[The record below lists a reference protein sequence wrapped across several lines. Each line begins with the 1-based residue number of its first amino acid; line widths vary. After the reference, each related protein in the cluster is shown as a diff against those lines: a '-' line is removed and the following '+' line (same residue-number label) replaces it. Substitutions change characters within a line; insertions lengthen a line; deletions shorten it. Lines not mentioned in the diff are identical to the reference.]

1 MASEAGRQSWPSA
14 VGAAIPLAVFG
25 GVLAWW
31 GWKSGGYFEV
41 TFLPGTMILLGLVA
55 AFLLFAPVVGA
66 LRGAALVSLTALVAL
81 AAWTLISGLWSP
93 VPAVAFSDSQ
103 RALGYAAAFV
113 IGAWSCLLL
122 GRRMLL
128 SLGPLALGG
137 AVVAVITLI
146 ALWVGSNSKD
156 FFETDATLR
165 YPIGYR
171 NAEAAFFLMATL
183 PAIVL
188 CVSRELPWQV
198 RGILLG
204 SSTLMLELAI
214 LAESRASVFAA
225 LIAVAVL
232 IAVHPDR
239 LRVLGWLTLAAIPAL
254 IALPWL
260 LDVFQLDAGN
270 SAAEIHPL
278 HRACAAM
285 AVTSALSVAVG
296 LVGARFGSRFALPD
310 RARTGISRALLG
322 IVVAVLLVGLVA
334 LFRSDGGPGGF
345 INRRVD
351 QLTAGTPN
359 LASQGTR
366 FGLNVSSDRG
376 EFWRVAIHDF
386 DRNPFGGDGAGG
398 FRASYLQ
405 HGKPGVQPEDPHSI
419 EMLMLSELGIPGALL
434 MLTFIGGG
442 VVAILRTRRLG
453 PEEATLAAGVLAI
466 GAYWL
471 AHASVDWFW
480 SYAAITL
487 PVPFAIGA
495 AAAPALRREGA
506 SERTPVR
513 TGRTPVR
520 TGLAAVAVVLAL
532 TMLPFF
538 FSERDT
544 NHAIRTWPA
553 DLAGAYGDLD
563 NAADLNPWSSR
574 ALEAKAGIAIA
585 NGDSQLA
592 LSATDEGI
600 KRTPDDWLLYYLRA
614 QAQGSADLAGARQ
627 SLARAKLLSPHD
639 PEIDDLAR
647 KLGITK

>member
-1 MASEAGRQSWPSA
+1 MASEAGRQSWRSA

-55 AFLLFAPVVGA
+55 VFLLFAPALGA

-122 GRRMLL
+122 GRRLLL
-128 SLGPLALGG
+128 SLGPLALAG

-232 IAVHPDR
+232 IAAHPDR

-285 AVTSALSVAVG
+285 ALTSVLSVAVG

-351 QLTAGTPN
+351 QLTAGTPD
-359 LASQGTR
+359 LAGQGTR

-376 EFWRVAIHDF
+376 EFWRVALHDF
-386 DRNPFGGDGAGG
+386 DRHPLDGEGAGG
-398 FRASYLQ
+398 FRASYLL
-405 HGKPGVQPEDPHSI
+405 HGKAGVQPEDPHSI
-419 EMLMLSELGIPGALL
+419 EMLMLSELGYAGRAAHADLHRRRRWSPSSRPG
-434 MLTFIGGG
+434 
-442 VVAILRTRRLG
+442 RLG
-453 PEEATLAAGVLAI
+453 PEAATLAAGALAI

-495 AAAPALRREGA
+495 AAAPALRRESGEASGPA
-506 SERTPVR
+506 SEPALAVATRVPLGADDPAVLLQRARHRSCDPDLASRTSPARTP
-513 TGRTPVR
+513 
-520 TGLAAVAVVLAL
+520 
-532 TMLPFF
+532 
-538 FSERDT
+538 
-544 NHAIRTWPA
+544 TWTTRP
-553 DLAGAYGDLD
+553 
-563 NAADLNPWSSR
+563 
-574 ALEAKAGIAIA
+574 
-585 NGDSQLA
+585 
-592 LSATDEGI
+592 T
-600 KRTPDDWLLYYLRA
+600 
-614 QAQGSADLAGARQ
+614 
-627 SLARAKLLSPHD
+627 
-639 PEIDDLAR
+639 
-647 KLGITK
+647 